1 MRDILWIVTPVFLV
15 LATIASRWV
24 WKAVS
29 GTSLDNKQRA
39 ELRREV
45 LTATDD
51 LLKRMQ

>member
-1 MRDILWIVTPVFLV
+1 MQHALWIAAPIL
-15 LATIASRWV
+15 IAIAAAVSRAV
-24 WKAVS
+24 WSKVS
-29 GTSLDNKQRA
+29 GTSADNKKRA